1 MAGRTSPG
9 LQAGA
14 DEISERPRQIE
25 AHSIDIIPPAER
37 HGRPANQFALWFT
50 ANAELLGFVL
60 GGFAIS
66 FGMTL
71 FWAIVSIVA
80 GELLGALFTS
90 LHAIQGPRL
99 GVPQMIQSRA
109 QFGFYGAGF
118 IFLAAILLD
127 VGYLAAQ
134 LVLQAQSMN
143 GLIGAVSIPVWI
155 IIAIIPSIVLAIFG
169 YDWIHR
175 VQPALTI
182 LFVVITIMGVVTVAT
197 SRSSHLATGMDG
209 FHLPSAAT
217 FVAAVGLYFMNG
229 LSWAPDVSD
238 YTRYLPAGTSARRLF
253 WWVFSGNAAGFILFA
268 ALGAYV
274 TSIAPATSNI
284 TTIAGFAGRW
294 ILPLFVITLISV
306 NTVNAYSGMLAV
318 ETFRGT
324 FQKVRGSRAARCVG
338 IMLIFL
344 ISAVLAETGYK
355 TFLTSFEDFINVLLF
370 VFVPWSVINLIDFFW
385 IQRGHYEVASFFTA
399 RGRYGGIRWRA
410 VIAYVVALAAQVP
423 FLDQTLYVGP
433 MVNILHG
440 ADISWVAGWLVGGAA
455 YLVAWRVPG
464 GSVDSTRSSASA
476 WKGR

>member
-1 MAGRTSPG
+1 VTTDKTAPRSAASSGEINELRGR
-9 LQAGA
+9 
-14 DEISERPRQIE
+14 IE
-25 AHSIDIIPPAER
+25 THSIDIIPAAER

-66 FGMTL
+66 FGLNL
-71 FWAIVSIVA
+71 FWAIISIIV
-80 GELLGALFTS
+80 GQVLGALFTS

-109 QFGFYGAGF
+109 QFGFYGASF

-143 GLIGAVSIPVWI
+143 GLVSAVSIPVWI
-155 IIAIIPSIVLAIFG
+155 IIAIIPSIVLAMFG

-175 VQPALTI
+175 VQPALTA
-182 LFVVITIMGVVTVAT
+182 LFVVVTVIGVIMVAT
-197 SRSSHLATGMDG
+197 SSHSQLASGMGG
-209 FHLPSAAT
+209 FHLASVAT

-238 YTRYLPAGTSARRLF
+238 YTRYLPANTKARSLF
-253 WWVFSGNAAGFILFA
+253 WWVFSGNAVGFIMFA

-274 TSIAPATSNI
+274 SSIAPSASNI

-294 ILPLFVITLISV
+294 ILPMFVITLISV

-324 FQKVRGSRAARCVG
+324 WQKVQGSRLARCVG
-338 IMLIFL
+338 IAFVFL
-344 ISAVLAETGYK
+344 VSAILAETGYK
-355 TFLTSFEDFINVLLF
+355 TFLTSFENFIDVLLF

-385 IQRGHYEVASFFTA
+385 IQRGRYEVESFFTA
-399 RGRYGGIRWRA
+399 RGAYGAIRWPA
-410 VIAYVVALAAQVP
+410 VMAYLVALAAQVP

-433 MVNILHG
+433 MVKVLGG
-440 ADISWVAGWLVGGAA
+440 ADISWVVGWVVGGAG
-455 YLVAWRVPG
+455 YLLAWKVAG
-464 GSVDSTRSSASA
+464 GSRAAGARRADLR
-476 WKGR
+476 